1 MFRGRSSLDLNEI
14 SSYEVAEGDMY
25 CFSNTIRMLFSF
37 NFKIIHVSLT
47 HNSIQNANPETD

>member
-37 NFKIIHVSLT
+37 NFKIISLT

>member
-37 NFKIIHVSLT
+37 NFKIISLT
-47 HNSIQNANPETD
+47 HNSIQNANTETD

>member
-14 SSYEVAEGDMY
+14 LSYEVAVGDMY
-25 CFSNTIRMLFSF
+25 CLSNTIRMLLSF

-47 HNSIQNANPETD
+47 HNSI